1 MSALTQSYK
10 DHRAKIVAKG
20 CFWREGVNGWY
31 HCYEGKAVKQKIKDM
46 DDLIAAGEG
55 IWKN

>member
-20 CFWREGVNGWY
+20 CFWREGIDGWY

-46 DDLIAAGEG
+46 DDLISARSG
-55 IWKN
+55 I